1 MSFKPAITKFADL
14 KSSDQELVSGAW
26 AASKAAHVPY
36 SKFYVGSVIEAQNA
50 EGTVRRFSGCNVENA
65 SYGGAICA
73 ERTAAV
79 KAVSEGFTKFLRISV
94 VCATKPG
101 GSPCGICRQFLR
113 EFGGLELVIL
123 CVQNEESDVSIWKL
137 DDLLP
142 DSFGPE
148 ALDF

>member
-1 MSFKPAITKFADL
+1 MSFKPAITKFTDL
-14 KSSDQELVSGAW
+14 KTTDQELVTAAW
-26 AASKAAHVPY
+26 VAAKAAHAPY
-36 SKFYVGSVIEAQNA
+36 SKFYVGSVIEAKNA
-50 EGTVRRFSGCNVENA
+50 AGEVRRFTGCNIENA

-113 EFGGLELVIL
+113 EFGGLDLVVLSI
-123 CVQNEESDVSIWKL
+123 QNEANDVCIWKF

>member
-1 MSFKPAITKFADL
+1 MPKPSLTRFKDL
-14 KSSDQELVSGAW
+14 DKADQELVEGAW
-26 AASKAAHVPY
+26 AAAKAAYAPY
-36 SKFYVGSVIEAQNA
+36 SKFYVGAVIEAQN
-50 EGTVRRFSGCNVENA
+50 ENGEKRLFSGCNIENA

-79 KAVSEGFTKFLRISV
+79 KAVSEGFKKFVRISV
-94 VCATKPG
+94 VCTEIPG

-113 EFGGLELVIL
+113 EFGGLDLIVL
-123 CVQNEESDVSIWKL
+123 SVQNKDSDVCKWKF

-148 ALDF
+148 SLQS

>member
-14 KSSDQELVSGAW
+14 AVSDQELVKGAW
-26 AASKAAHVPY
+26 SAAKAAHAPY
-36 SKFYVGSVIEAQNA
+36 SKFYVGSVIEAQNKD
-50 EGTVRRFSGCNVENA
+50 GKVQRFSGCNIENA

-113 EFGGLELVIL
+113 EFGGLDLVVVSI
-123 CVQNEESDVSIWKL
+123 QNEANDVCIWKF

>member
-1 MSFKPAITKFADL
+1 MPKPELTLFKDLDSADQSL
-14 KSSDQELVSGAW
+14 VKDAWTAAKSAY
-26 AASKAAHVPY
+26 APY
-36 SKFYVGSVIEAQNA
+36 SKFYVGAVIEAVNDA
-50 EGTVRRFSGCNVENA
+50 GEIKLFSGCNVENA

-79 KAVSEGFTKFLRISV
+79 KAVSEGFKKFLRISV
-94 VCATKPG
+94 VCSEKPG

-113 EFGGLELVIL
+113 EFGGLDLIVL
-123 CVQNEESDVSIWKL
+123 SVQNADSDIVKWKF

-148 ALDF
+148 SL